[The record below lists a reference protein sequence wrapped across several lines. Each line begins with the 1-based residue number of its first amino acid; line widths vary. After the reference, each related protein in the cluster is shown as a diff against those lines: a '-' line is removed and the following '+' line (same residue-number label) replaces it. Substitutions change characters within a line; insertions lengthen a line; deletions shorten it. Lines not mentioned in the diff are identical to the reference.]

1 MIFIILLGALFLYA
15 AYAYYKKRRFYL
27 HDAIE
32 LQGEVTFFEK
42 RRGWKGQ
49 RNYPYYVLQIRANGQ
64 DYFIETDNSKA
75 RKYKKRT
82 DVTILTPIEPEL
94 PPAPTSDPQITAMQ
108 DEIQQRLDELN
119 SFSRTRMTILKEE
132 LPSVAEVIFIGGF
145 GVLLALLGLLSLAEP
160 LLRDIL

>member
-1 MIFIILLGALFLYA
+1 MIFIILLGAFFIYA

-27 HDAIE
+27 HDAEE
-32 LQGEVTFFEK
+32 LQGEVVFFEK
-42 RRGWKGQ
+42 RKGWKGQ
-49 RNYPYYVLQIRANGQ
+49 RNYPYYVLQVRANEK

-82 DVTILTPIEPEL
+82 DVTILTPIEPDFPEQ
-94 PPAPTSDPQITAMQ
+94 PVADPQITAMQ

-132 LPSVAEVIFIGGF
+132 LPTVAEVIFIGGF

-160 LLRDIL
+160 LLRKML